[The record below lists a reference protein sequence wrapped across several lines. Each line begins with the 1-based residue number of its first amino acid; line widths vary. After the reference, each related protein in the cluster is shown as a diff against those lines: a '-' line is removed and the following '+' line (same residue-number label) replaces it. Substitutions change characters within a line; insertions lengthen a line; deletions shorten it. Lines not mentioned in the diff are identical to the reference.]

1 MILSFTFKT
10 WMSAKKTNTTALQTP
25 IAKTLWARS
34 SASAMMVTKAT
45 VKRVVSNYYLSIFVS
60 RISLVTQSITLFS
73 LLGFAEDGPSFK
85 VFFILFLF
93 CRDWRLVGSVHVTF

>member
-1 MILSFTFKT
+1 MR
-10 WMSAKKTNTTALQTP
+10 AKKTNTTALQTP

-45 VKRVVSNYYLSIFVS
+45 GKRVVSNYYSIFVS
-60 RISLVTQSITLFS
+60 RISLVTQSIMLFS

-85 VFFILFLF
+85 VFFILFFFHFVAIGDWLDLF
-93 CRDWRLVGSVHVTF
+93 T